1 MSKVLENLVPEL
13 REKVSGALKVT
24 ERVNVVTDDAA
35 NDESITSLFGLNNA
49 KVVTYPEDRI
59 PHRVKEVNEAIAE
72 CDLLAQKCQ
81 QYEQDFIVLGNQALY
96 DLLAGIYAVALKLD
110 KSDFKYEILS
120 KMKDRLKSKDIRVQT
135 NTPDLTVLVKYVV
148 GSDRKRATNYSRIL
162 KVALEEHLA
171 PTELAGYISRRG
183 GIGEIHETEL
193 KEEARELGTK
203 FSKESLDLLREFLS
217 LQQWEDCTEFKYDH
231 PIMQHNADKQ
241 TKSENAT
248 FCVFIADY
256 DRVNDVY
263 RIINGHDLGKTYE
276 DSLLR
281 LIVKGATSDIASIKK
296 GVLRF
301 KKKLLDEDL
310 VPPGVADRLKADL
323 AKAALPISTSN

>member
-13 REKVSGALKVT
+13 REKVSGVLKVT
-24 ERVNVVTDDAA
+24 EKVNVVIEDTV
-35 NDESITSLFGLNNA
+35 NDESITSLFGLSSA
-49 KVVTYPEDRI
+49 KVITYPEDRV

-72 CDLLAQKCQ
+72 CDSLAQKCQ

-96 DLLAGIYAVALKLD
+96 DLLAGIYAVALRLD
-110 KSDFKYEILS
+110 KSDFKYEIFS
-120 KMKDRLKSKDIRVQT
+120 KMKDHLKSKEIRVQT

-162 KVALEEHLA
+162 KIALEERLA

-193 KEEARELGTK
+193 KAEAQELGAK
-203 FSKESLDLLREFLS
+203 FSKERLDLLREFLS
-217 LQQWEDCTEFKYDH
+217 LQQWEGCAEFKYDQ
-231 PIMQHNADKQ
+231 PIMQHNTDRQ
-241 TKSENAT
+241 TKADNAT

-256 DRVNDVY
+256 DRDKDVY

-281 LIVKGATSDIASIKK
+281 LIVKSATSDIATIKK

-310 VPPGVADRLKADL
+310 VPPGLAERLKADL
-323 AKAALPISTSN
+323 AEATLPI

>member
-13 REKVSGALKVT
+13 REKAMSALEVTQKVKIVT
-24 ERVNVVTDDAA
+24 EDAA
-35 NDESITSLFGLNNA
+35 NDESVASLFGINCA
-49 KVVTYPEDRI
+49 KVVPYPEERI
-59 PHRVKEVNEAIAE
+59 PHRVKEVNEALAE
-72 CDLLAQKCQ
+72 CDLLAKKCQ

-120 KMKDRLKSKDIRVQT
+120 KMKDQLKSKDIRVQT

-162 KVALEEHLA
+162 KIALEEHLD
-171 PTELAGYISRRG
+171 PSELANYISRRG

-193 KEEARELGTK
+193 KAEARELGAK
-203 FSKESLDLLREFLS
+203 FSKERLSLLREFLS
-217 LQQWEDCTEFKYDH
+217 LQQWEKCTEFKYEY
-231 PIMQHNADKQ
+231 PIMQHNSHKQ
-241 TKSENAT
+241 TKTENAS

-256 DRVNDVY
+256 DSNKDVY
-263 RIINGHDLGKTYE
+263 RIIDGHDLGKTYE

-281 LIVKGATSDIASIKK
+281 LIVKDATSDIAKIKK
-296 GVLRF
+296 GILLF
-301 KKKLLDEDL
+301 KKKLLSENL
-310 VPPGVADRLKADL
+310 VPLGLAERLKEDIE
-323 AKAALPISTSN
+323 KTSSSNIKSN